1 MFQLLQNIGK
11 GKTLL
16 ENIPL
21 SMTSSNHIIITS
33 QKSLISQGTEKMLV
47 SFGRASFL
55 QKIQQQPD
63 KVSQVIEKIRTD
75 GLLTTLDAVQRKL
88 DQPLALGYSNVGVI
102 KSIGFKVNGFEVGD
116 RIISNGK
123 HAEMVSVPANLCAK
137 VPESVSDEEAA
148 FTVVSAI
155 GLQGI
160 RLIQPS
166 LGETVVVS
174 GLGLIGLITVQLL
187 RAHGCK
193 VIGIDFDPRKLA
205 LAHDFG
211 AVTVNLSA
219 GENPVTYAE
228 NYTKGRGVD
237 AVLITA
243 STNSSEPVSQA
254 ARMCRKRGRIVLVGV
269 TGLELNRDE
278 FYEKELTFQVS
289 CSYGPGRY
297 DPNYEEKGQDYPI
310 GFVRWTEQRNFEA
323 VLDMMSDGRLNVK
336 PLITHRF
343 PIAEAT
349 KAYDLIMSD
358 EWSLGILIDYKY
370 EQRSEEELLTRKV
383 SLVNGSEG
391 KALPAKGNVS
401 FIGAGNYASAILI
414 PAFKKAGASL
424 LTLVSNAG
432 VSSVH
437 YGRKFGFR
445 EASTDASLVLAD
457 PQTDTVVVSTR
468 HDTHASYV
476 LKALKAGKHVFVEK
490 PLCMDLEELEQIR
503 VAMEAS
509 PSTHVMVG
517 FNRRFAPHIIRMKKL
532 LAGVKIPKAFV
543 VTINAGMIPSNHW
556 TQDRTT
562 GGGRIIGEACH
573 FIDLLRDL
581 AGHPVASW
589 SAMAMDSV
597 NKDSVA
603 ISLRFEDGSIG
614 TIHYLAN
621 GSKAFP
627 KERVEVFAAGGI
639 LQMDNFRVLRSFGW
653 KGAGSMRLW
662 RQDKGQVAC
671 VSAFMDAVKEGKPA
685 PIPREQ
691 ILEVA
696 RLTIEIDAAVNR

>member
-1 MFQLLQNIGK
+1 LKQIIQNLSSGLTRI
-11 GKTLL
+11 
-16 ENIPL
+16 ENVPAVSSSRSNITIL
-21 SMTSSNHIIITS
+21 SSC
-33 QKSLISQGTEKMLV
+33 SLVSQGTEKMLV
-47 SFGRASFL
+47 GFGRSGII
-55 QKIQQQPD
+55 QKVQQQPD
-63 KVSQVIEKIRTD
+63 KVRQVIEKIKTD
-75 GLLTTLDAVQRKL
+75 GFLTTLESVQRKL
-88 DQPLALGYSNVGVI
+88 DQPLALGYSNVGI
-102 KSIGFKVNGFEVGD
+102 IHSIGDKVNGFKMGQ

-123 HAEMVSVPANLCAK
+123 HAEMVSVPANLCAP
-137 VPESVSDEEAA
+137 VPDNVTDEEAA

-193 VIGIDFDPRKLA
+193 VIGIDFDARKLA
-205 LAHDFG
+205 LARDFG
-211 AVTVNLSA
+211 AVTVDLSA
-219 GENPVTYAE
+219 GENPVTFAD
-228 NYTKGRGVD
+228 NFTRGRGVD

-243 STNSSEPVSQA
+243 STKSSDPVSQA

-323 VLDMMSDGRLNVK
+323 VLDMMADGRLDVK

-343 PIAEAT
+343 PIAEAD
-349 KAYDLIMSD
+349 KAYDLLMSD
-358 EWSLGILIDYKY
+358 EWSLGILIDYKN
-370 EQRSEEELLTRKV
+370 EDRSEEDLLARKV
-383 SLVNGSEG
+383 SLQQGIEI
-391 KALPAKGNVS
+391 KPLAAKGNLS
-401 FIGAGNYASAILI
+401 FIGAGNYASAMLI
-414 PAFKKAGASL
+414 PSFKKAGASL

-445 EASTDASLVLAD
+445 DASTDASLVLAD

-476 LKALKAGKHVFVEK
+476 LKALEFGKHVFVEK
-490 PLCMDLEELEQIR
+490 PLCLDPEELEKIR
-503 VAMEAS
+503 IAMDAN
-509 PSTHVMVG
+509 PSTQVMVG
-517 FNRRFAPHIIRMKKL
+517 FNRRFAPHILRMKQL
-532 LAGVKIPKAFV
+532 LSGVKIPKAFI

-589 SAMAMDSV
+589 SATAMDSV
-597 NKDSVA
+597 NKDSVS
-603 ISLRFEDGSIG
+603 ITLRFEDGSIG

-621 GSKAFP
+621 GSKSFP

-662 RQDKGQVAC
+662 RQDKGQQAC
-671 VSAFMDAVKEGKPA
+671 VAAFMDAVRNGKPS

-691 ILEVA
+691 LLEVA